1 MGKRVVSFSVY
12 GDDFVYSSG
21 AIANAI
27 AVRQFFPGWMARFY
41 IEDILADSL
50 RSRLEELGAEVV
62 VMKRKG
68 AVDGTFWRFLAAGEI
83 GLDAVI
89 VRDVDALLCPRN
101 RFVVDEW
108 LLSKKDFH
116 IIRDHPHHRSLVLAG
131 LWGARGGLLRDIAP
145 LISEFQGATADDE
158 WGADQRFLARYVY
171 PLVAKNS
178 FIHSDFIAFG
188 DEVVH
193 PIIARRF
200 NSMWLGFP
208 PARGETTEVRL
219 RNFRALSGQGL
230 QRLEYS
236 EGVNG

>member
-1 MGKRVVSFSVY
+1 MGKRIVSFSVY

-27 AVRQFFPGWMARFY
+27 AVRQFFPGWIARFY
-41 IEDILADSL
+41 IEDILVDSL
-50 RSRLEELGAEVV
+50 RGRLEELGAEVV

-68 AVDGTFWRFLAAGEI
+68 AVDGTFWRFLPAGEI

-101 RFVVDEW
+101 QFVVDEW

-116 IIRDHPHHRSLVLAG
+116 IIRDHPSQRSLILGG
-131 LWGARGGLLRDIAP
+131 LWGARGGVLRHIAS
-145 LISEFQGATADDE
+145 LISKFQDASVDDV
-158 WGADQRFLARYVY
+158 WGADQRFLARCVY
-171 PLVAKNS
+171 PLVAENS

-193 PIIARRF
+193 PIVARRL

-208 PARGETTEVRL
+208 PARGKTTEARL
-219 RNFRALSGQGL
+219 RAFRALSDQGL
-230 QRLEYS
+230 QRLKYS
-236 EGVNG
+236 EGMNG